1 MGGGLPRFVPRIIR
15 KPVNKIVKA
24 GRKLGAE
31 VFEEVIEKPTKKIA
45 AETFD
50 VVMNTDKE
58 ERRAMLGDR
67 PPTPEPVVT
76 PEVTPEVVPDDT
88 LLASKTRRRT
98 TGKRSGQAGTI
109 MEGYGVAYAKPSSK
123 SPTGGAA

>member
-1 MGGGLPRFVPRIIR
+1 MGGGLPRFVPKFIR

-24 GRKLGAE
+24 GRKVGAE
-31 VFEEVIEKPTKKIA
+31 VFEEVIEKPAKKIA

-58 ERRAMLGDR
+58 ERRAMLGDK
-67 PPTPEPVVT
+67 PPTPEPEVT
-76 PEVTPEVVPDDT
+76 QEVTPEVVPDET

-98 TGKRSGQAGTI
+98 SGKRSGQAGTI
-109 MEGYGVAYAKPSSK
+109 MEGYGVAYANPSSK

>member
-1 MGGGLPRFVPRIIR
+1 MGGGLPRFVPKFIR

-24 GRKLGAE
+24 GRKVGAE

-50 VVMNTDKE
+50 VVMGTNKE
-58 ERRAMLGDR
+58 ERRAMLDGM
-67 PPTPEPVVT
+67 PPPEPAVT

-88 LLASKTRRRT
+88 ILASKERRRSA
-98 TGKRSGQAGTI
+98 GKRSGGAGTI
-109 MEGYGVAYAKPSSK
+109 LEEYGVKYSKPSSK
-123 SPTGGAA
+123 SVTGVSV

>member
-1 MGGGLPRFVPRIIR
+1 MGGGAPSGTPGKKQIDKATKATR
-15 KPVNKIVKA
+15 KVA
-24 GRKLGAE
+24 AE
-31 VFEEVIEKPTKKIA
+31 VFEETIEKPTKKIA

-50 VVMNTDKE
+50 VVVGTNKE
-58 ERRAMLGDR
+58 ERRAMLDGM
-67 PPTPEPVVT
+67 PPPEPAVT

-88 LLASKTRRRT
+88 ILASKERRRSA
-98 TGKRSGQAGTI
+98 GKRSGGAGTI